1 METKLPSPQ
10 FKPIKLL
17 LIFAFTSLFGILNA
31 TDLQQFKEYKG
42 EVVDNRTGDEIAS
55 AYLIL
60 EGTNISTIT
69 NSEGEFSLKIPI
81 NITEGTITTSYLGFQ
96 SKTLPLSYF
105 QKEGTKVQL
114 EETVEPLSEITLFDG
129 GDAVNLVRKMFEK
142 RGDNYIDDHALMTA
156 FYRETI
162 KKRRRNVS
170 LSEAVVKIHKYPVG
184 SNQDDDI
191 ALYKARKSTDY
202 ERLDTLALKLRGG
215 PYNALY
221 IDVIKY
227 PQFLMDPDQLFE
239 YTFSFDD
246 PTRMDN
252 KNLYVVN
259 FEEQN
264 KSNPWY
270 YGKLYIDSKTLGLVK
285 ATYKLNVD
293 DRSKASQLFV
303 KKKPR
308 GAKVYPID
316 VAYQIDY
323 REKDGKWFYGYG
335 NANLEFVVNWDNKLF
350 NSRYTI
356 NGEMA
361 VTDWDSFSKE
371 EFKTQNKFITP
382 SIVMVDDVSGF
393 ADVDFW
399 GDNNIIEPEKS
410 IQNAI
415 EKIQRQLIRKDN

>member
-1 METKLPSPQ
+1 METILPHSNYRPL
-10 FKPIKLL
+10 KLL
-17 LIFAFTSLFGILNA
+17 FIFAFTGIFGILNA
-31 TDLQQFKEYKG
+31 NDFQQFREYKG
-42 EVVDNRTGDEIAS
+42 EVVDIGSGDEIAS
-55 AYLIL
+55 AYIVL
-60 EGTNISTIT
+60 EGTNISSIT
-69 NSEGEFSLKIPI
+69 NSDGEFSLKIPI
-81 NITEGTITTSYLGFQ
+81 NLTEGTITISHLGFQ

-105 QKEGTKVQL
+105 QPEGTRVELQ
-114 EETVEPLSEITLFDG
+114 ETAEALTQITVYDG
-129 GDAVNLVRKMFEK
+129 GDAVNLVTKMFEK
-142 RGDNYIDDHALMTA
+142 RGANYIDDHALMTA

-170 LSEAVVKIHKYPVG
+170 LSEAVVKIHKYPIG
-184 SNQDDDI
+184 SDQDDDI

-227 PQFLMDPDQLFE
+227 PQFLMEPDQLSE
-239 YTFSFDD
+239 YSFSFDE
-246 PTRMDN
+246 PTRLDN
-252 KNLYVVN
+252 KNLFVVN
-259 FEEQN
+259 FEEKN
-264 KSNPWY
+264 KNNPWY
-270 YGKLYIDSKTLGLVK
+270 YGKLYIDSKTHGLVK

-293 DRSKASQLFV
+293 DRIKASQMFV

-308 GAKVYPID
+308 GASVYPID
-316 VAYQIDY
+316 VTYQIDY

-361 VTDWDSFSKE
+361 VTDWDAFSRE
-371 EFKTQNKFITP
+371 EFKAQNKFISP

-399 GDNNIIEPEKS
+399 GNNNIIEPEKS

-415 EKIQRQLIRKDN
+415 DKIQRQLSKKDN